1 MLVQVHTDS
10 NIRGDSALA
19 AWVEAAVRD
28 AIDRFSDRI
37 TRVAVHLSDEN
48 SASKAGSE
56 VKRCLLEARVAGLRP
71 ISVSERADTLE
82 LAVDGAAA
90 KLIRSL
96 ESTLGRLDDR

>member
-19 AWVEAAVRD
+19 AWVETVVRD
-28 AIDRFSDRI
+28 TVGRFSDRI
-37 TRVAVHLSDEN
+37 TRVAAHLSDEN

-56 VKRCLLEARVAGLRP
+56 DKRCLLEVRVAGLRP
-71 ISVSERADTLE
+71 ISVSQRARTLE

-96 ESTLGRLDDR
+96 ESTLGRLEDR